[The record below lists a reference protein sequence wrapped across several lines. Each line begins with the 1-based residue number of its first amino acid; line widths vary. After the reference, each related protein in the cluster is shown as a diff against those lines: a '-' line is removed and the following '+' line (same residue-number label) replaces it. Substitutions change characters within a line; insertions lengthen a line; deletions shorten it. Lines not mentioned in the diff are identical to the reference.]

1 MNLTRYISDLI
12 NENPGKT
19 VGAVSG
25 LVLGILILT
34 FGFWKTVVIILF
46 VALGLVIGKM
56 FDDGDSLIDAIR
68 NLFRRK

>member
-19 VGAVSG
+19 VGAISG
-25 LVLGILILT
+25 LILGILILT

>member
-19 VGAVSG
+19 VGAISG
-25 LVLGILILT
+25 LILGILILT

-46 VALGLVIGKM
+46 VALGIVIGKM
-56 FDDGDSLIDAIR
+56 FDDGDSLIDAVKNI
-68 NLFRRK
+68 FRRK